1 MIKCRLASLL
11 GDRKMTVLALKRET
25 NLSYVTLTKLYYE
38 KTTGVTFNTIDR
50 ICKSFECSMD
60 ELFEYIEE

>member
-1 MIKCRLASLL
+1 MIKCRLFNLL
-11 GDRKMTVLALKRET
+11 GDRKMSVLALKRET
-25 NLSYVTLTKLYYE
+25 NLSYVTLTKLYHE

-50 ICKSFECSMD
+50 ICKSLECSME